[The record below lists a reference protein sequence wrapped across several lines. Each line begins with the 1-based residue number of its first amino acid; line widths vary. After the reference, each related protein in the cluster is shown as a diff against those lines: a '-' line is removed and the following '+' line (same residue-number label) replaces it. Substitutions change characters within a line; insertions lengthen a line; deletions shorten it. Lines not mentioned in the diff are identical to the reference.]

1 MTQAMGGTGTIRR
14 MVGAVTVAVAATALL
29 GGCGPADGADGTA
42 NAPATPATSPKDAL
56 LATVPQGTE
65 GAFRFTGRDAS
76 STLSGRVDPAAK
88 AFEMVT
94 LMPADSDGVTTKL
107 SFLVIDDELWLK
119 AKFTGRPGLPKF
131 PDKWMKLD
139 RSRLKDAAS
148 APSYDGADLGNAGPL
163 IQAAT
168 SVQEQ
173 APGRYAGVIDV
184 TEGEAAKALEDG
196 EAAALGEAGRQV
208 PFTAVV
214 GPDRHLT
221 SLTLKMPAAGKRKA
235 YDYVVSYVDYGTAP
249 KITRPGGSTATKAP
263 AAAYDLLNG

>member
-14 MVGAVTVAVAATALL
+14 MVGAVAVAVAASALL
-29 GGCGPADGADGTA
+29 GGCGPAGDRTDGAAD
-42 NAPATPATSPKDAL
+42 TPATSPKDAL

-76 STLSGRVDPAAK
+76 STLSGRVDPASK

-107 SFLVIDDELWLK
+107 SFLVMDDKLWLK
-119 AKFTGRPGLPKF
+119 AKFTGRPGLPRF
-131 PDKWMKLD
+131 PDKWMELD
-139 RSRLKDAAS
+139 RSRLKDAAG

-173 APGRYAGVIDV
+173 GPGRYAGVIDV
-184 TEGEAAKALEDG
+184 TGGEAAKALEDG

-214 GPDRHLT
+214 GPDQHLA
-221 SLTLKMPAAGKRKA
+221 SLTLKMPAVGKRKA
-235 YDYVVSYVDYGTAP
+235 YDYVVSYVGYGSTP
-249 KITRPGGSTATKAP
+249 KITRPTGSKATKAP
-263 AAAYDLLNG
+263 ATAYELLNG